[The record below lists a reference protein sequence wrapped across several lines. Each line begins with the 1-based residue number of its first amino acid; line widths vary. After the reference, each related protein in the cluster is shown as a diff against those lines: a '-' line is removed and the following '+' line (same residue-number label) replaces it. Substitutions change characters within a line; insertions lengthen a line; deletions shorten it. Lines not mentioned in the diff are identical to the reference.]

1 MAEWKNLELTSS
13 HEHTSITTNCE
24 QPSIKKNW
32 NLPKKILYIHR
43 HKKETTTKL
52 QIYLKNQKGI
62 TEQVSCLKEQVI
74 S

>member
-13 HEHTSITTNCE
+13 HEHTNITTNCE

-43 HKKETTTKL
+43 HKKETTTKIADL
-52 QIYLKNQKGI
+52 
-62 TEQVSCLKEQVI
+62 SKE
-74 S
+74 SRRYN